1 MIHTRGKFIG
11 HFTKA
16 EIFLEIILSDQW
28 IALISIQMYNAS
40 FNHTVPVPF
49 YNLTERENIKS
60 K

>member
-16 EIFLEIILSDQW
+16 EIFFEIILSNQW
-28 IALISIQMYNAS
+28 IALISIQMYYAS